1 MSVELE
7 MPANRVIFYHSIFLL
22 PSIFPSLEVFSNTS
36 NICIMWPKYWS
47 LSFSISPS
55 NEYPRL
61 VSFQIDPRLISSTTY
76 QKHQFFYGQ
85 PSLWTNSQIP
95 FLITSLTDYWK
106 NHSLSIGSFVGN
118 VILLLFNKPCS
129 SIVTFFPRS
138 SPLAAVPFSS
148 DYSIKLQFP
157 PPAATHTSYILVW
170 DTCFENKTR
179 PQMDGNVSK
188 VWTDMRSQGREES
201 TTLIV
206 VGNVL

>member
-1 MSVELE
+1 MNIHGWSPFRLTGL
-7 MPANRVIFYHSIFLL
+7 ISLL
-22 PSIFPSLEVFSNTS
+22 S
-36 NICIMWPKYWS
+36 KG
-47 LSFSISPS
+47 LS
-55 NEYPRL
+55 
-61 VSFQIDPRLISSTTY
+61 RLIFSTTI
-76 QKHQFFYGQ
+76 QKHQFFYAQ
-85 PSLWTNSQIP
+85 TSLWINSQIP

-170 DTCFENKTR
+170 DTCFEKKTR
-179 PQMDGNVSK
+179 PPNERECIKSVNRHEISGQRGKHNVNSGWK
-188 VWTDMRSQGREES
+188 CLVMVHRNDSLWW
-201 TTLIV
+201 TTLDSWSPKKKI
-206 VGNVL
+206 

>member
-1 MSVELE
+1 MYQFSRSVVTDSATPWTAARQASLSFTISWSLLKLMSIELV
-7 MPANRVIFYHSIFLL
+7 MPANLVIFYHSILL
-22 PSIFPSLEVFSNTS
+22 PSIFPSLRVFSSES

-118 VILLLFNKPCS
+118 VICLLFNTPSS

-138 SPLAAVPFSS
+138 SPLKAVPFSS
-148 DYSIKLQFP
+148 F
-157 PPAATHTSYILVW
+157 
-170 DTCFENKTR
+170 
-179 PQMDGNVSK
+179 
-188 VWTDMRSQGREES
+188 
-201 TTLIV
+201 
-206 VGNVL
+206 